1 MLQNVQIIIWSVG
14 VSKIVK
20 AIVIKLLPDK
30 RREKTVVPDWK
41 EPAPPEQNEVLCE
54 AVFTGLTNGTER
66 NQLIGGNY
74 APSDENLPSGGGY
87 QNVGRVIETGPDV
100 TQLQIGDMIYA
111 SVDHVERFT
120 IAENGLLLKLPDDVD
135 PAEAALFGISGVAM
149 HCCRRVDP
157 RIGERVLIVG
167 QGCIGMFA
175 AQIAHAM
182 GARVSVCDIDE
193 SRLEQARQLGI
204 AEQVINTSG
213 DGWDAQIGDGGFD
226 VVMDFAGAVDM
237 VTPMIR
243 ACKTRGRLLLVA
255 GRFDVHYTF
264 NVGQFKE
271 ISILQCSHFT
281 RDDLENLCRFLRQG
295 SIKIAPLIRHRV
307 NLNEVPQ
314 IYRWLRDEPMR
325 LLGTVF
331 EW

>member
-1 MLQNVQIIIWSVG
+1 M
-14 VSKIVK
+14 K

-30 RREKTVVPDWK
+30 RREKTVVTDWK
-41 EPAPPEQNEVLCE
+41 VPAPPERNEVLCE

-74 APSDENLPSGGGY
+74 APSDESLPCGGGY

-100 TQLQIGDMIYA
+100 TQLKVGDLIYA
-111 SVDHVERFT
+111 SVDHVERWT

-149 HCCRRVDP
+149 HCCRRIDP

-167 QGCIGMFA
+167 QGCIGIFA
-175 AQIAHAM
+175 AQIAYAM

-193 SRLEQARQLGI
+193 SRLEQMHQLGI
-204 AEQVINTSG
+204 AENVFNTSG
-213 DGWDAQIGDGGFD
+213 DGWKAQIADGGFD
-226 VVMDFAGAVDM
+226 AVMDFAGAPDM
-237 VTPMIR
+237 VTPMIQ

-255 GRFDVHYTF
+255 GRFDVNYTF

-271 ISILQCSHFT
+271 ISILHCSHFT
-281 RDDLENLCRFLRQG
+281 KDDLENLCRFLRQG
-295 SIKIAPLIRHRV
+295 SIKIAPLIRHKV
-307 NLNEVPQ
+307 NLTEVPQ

>member
-1 MLQNVQIIIWSVG
+1 M
-14 VSKIVK
+14 K
-20 AIVIKLLPDK
+20 AIVITLLPDK
-30 RREKTVVPDWK
+30 RREKIVVEDWK
-41 EPAPPEQNEVLCE
+41 EPDSPVGNEVLCE

-74 APSDENLPSGGGY
+74 APSDENLPCGGGY

-100 TQLQIGDMIYA
+100 TQLQVGDLIYA
-111 SVDHVERFT
+111 SVDHVERFK
-120 IAENGLLLKLPDDVD
+120 IQENGLLLKLPDDVE
-135 PAEAALFGISGVAM
+135 PSEAALFGISGVAM

-175 AQIAHAM
+175 AQIAYAM
-182 GARVSVCDIDE
+182 GARVSVCDIEE
-193 SRLEQARQLGI
+193 SRLEKARELGI
-204 AEQVINTSG
+204 AEQVINTSD
-213 DGWDAQIGDGGFD
+213 DGWEKQIGNGVYDA
-226 VVMDFAGAVDM
+226 VMDFAGVPDM
-237 VTPMIR
+237 VTPMVQ
-243 ACKTRGRLLLVA
+243 ACNTRGRLLLVA
-255 GRFDVHYTF
+255 GRFDVNYTF

-271 ISILQCSHFT
+271 ISILHCSHFT
-281 RDDLENLCRFLRQG
+281 RDDLDNLCRFLRQG
-295 SIKIAPLIRHRV
+295 SIRISPLIRHKV
-307 NLNEVPQ
+307 PLDDVPQ